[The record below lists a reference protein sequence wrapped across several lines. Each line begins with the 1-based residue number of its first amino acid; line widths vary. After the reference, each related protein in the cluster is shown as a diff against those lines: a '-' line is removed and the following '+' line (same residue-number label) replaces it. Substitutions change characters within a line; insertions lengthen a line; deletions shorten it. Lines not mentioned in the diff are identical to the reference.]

1 MAWRDAVYFA
11 LSVPRAHNL
20 FVFPVSKTDPIDFGF
35 SVPSACM
42 LRSLVVRSST
52 IHRSS

>member
-11 LSVPRAHNL
+11 LSVPCTHNL
-20 FVFPVSKTDPIDFGF
+20 FVVLVSTADGIDFGF

-42 LRSLVVRSST
+42 LRNLAVRSST
-52 IHRSS
+52 IHKSS